1 MKGWLTV
8 NGFMRNAKFD
18 DIYAL
23 LVSAAARQGIDL
35 QLKYSD
41 QIAADMYL
49 RKDRDPSADFVLFY
63 DKDTYLARE
72 MELRGM
78 PVFNSSGAI
87 ALCDSKA
94 LTYLCLQTHAI
105 PTVESILSP
114 ITYEHVGYP
123 SFDFVKEAGNR
134 LGYPFV
140 IKEEYGS
147 MGMQVYMAHDE
158 AEAIHIVQTLSN
170 KRFLMQ
176 KYIAGTNGS
185 DYRIHVADGNISAS
199 IRRYST
205 DGDFRS
211 NVSLGGSTQAFI
223 PDSSM
228 ARLAVSA
235 ADAMGLLFAGVDI
248 MMDGDTPIVTE
259 VNSNPHFR
267 SALDATG
274 IDFADAIMDAILK
287 RMHA

>member
-18 DIYAL
+18 DIYDL
-23 LVSAAARQGIDL
+23 LIKAGRRHGIEL
-35 QLKYSD
+35 QLQYSS
-41 QIAADMYL
+41 QIAADIYL
-49 RKDRDPSADFVLFY
+49 RKDRDPSVDFVLFY
-63 DKDTYLARE
+63 DKDTYLARQ
-72 MELRGM
+72 MELLGM
-78 PVFNSSGAI
+78 PVFNSSKAI

-94 LTYLCLQTHAI
+94 LTYLRLKELGI
-105 PTVESILSP
+105 PTIESILSP

-123 SFDFVKEAGNR
+123 SFDFVKEAGRR

-147 MGMQVYMAHDE
+147 MGMQVYLVHDE
-158 AEAIHIVQTLSN
+158 AEAIHVIEKLAN

-176 KYIAGTNGS
+176 KYIASSNGA
-185 DYRIHVADGNISAS
+185 DWRIHVADGNISAC

-211 NVSLGGSTQAFI
+211 NVSLGGSAQAFI
-223 PDSSM
+223 PTKEM
-228 ARLAVSA
+228 AELAVSA

-248 MMDGDTPIVTE
+248 MMAEDKPIITE

-267 SALDATG
+267 SALDAAG
-274 IDFADAIMDAILK
+274 IDFADAIMDAIIN